1 MPVYARVHITVS
13 PCYSFYMKT
22 TILTGDRPT
31 GKLHLGHLIGSIE
44 KRLELQQTADE
55 NFYLIADMQA
65 LTDNADNPDKVRSSV
80 LEVALDNLAC
90 GLDPSKVTMFVQS
103 QVPERSQLTMLFL
116 NLVTLARLKRNPTV
130 KAEMQQK
137 GFGEDVP
144 AGFLMYPV
152 DQAADILCVR
162 GNTVP
167 VGNDQ
172 LPMIEQANEIVLAFN
187 RLYPTDTPVFNKVI
201 AVVSSDETKSRLI
214 GLDGQAKM
222 SKSLS
227 NAIYLAD
234 DDATI
239 EQKVLSMYTDPGHIH
254 LNDPGKVEG
263 NVVFTYLDIFD
274 PETEAVADL
283 KAHYQKGGLGDV
295 TLKRRL
301 IKLLQERIAPIRE
314 RREHLAKN
322 PEQVLD
328 ILREGTAKAREI
340 VKQTVHDVHA
350 ALRINYF
357 D

>member
-1 MPVYARVHITVS
+1 M
-13 PCYSFYMKT
+13 
-22 TILTGDRPT
+22 
-31 GKLHLGHLIGSIE
+31 
-44 KRLELQQTADE
+44 
-55 NFYLIADMQA
+55 
-65 LTDNADNPDKVRSSV
+65 
-80 LEVALDNLAC
+80 
-90 GLDPSKVTMFVQS
+90 
-103 QVPERSQLTMLFL
+103 
-116 NLVTLARLKRNPTV
+116 
-130 KAEMQQK
+130 
-137 GFGEDVP
+137 
-144 AGFLMYPV
+144 
-152 DQAADILCVR
+152 
-162 GNTVP
+162 
-167 VGNDQ
+167 
-172 LPMIEQANEIVLAFN
+172 
-187 RLYPTDTPVFNKVI
+187 FNKVI